1 MMRSDPQKFFCFCLF
16 GLNRL
21 QLKKPL
27 IRNYSSSNGGEDP
40 LNKDNIQYNPVKI
53 YANAYDMRKFILK
66 ENKNKIGIYK
76 WTNKLNNEC
85 YVGSS
90 INLWRRFLNYF
101 NLSYI
106 SSVKNNL
113 IISRA
118 LIKYG
123 YSNFS
128 FEILEYCDISVLL
141 EREQYYLDLLKP
153 EYNIEKIAGSS
164 LGLIRS
170 EETKAKISKALK
182 GVYVGPKS
190 SLFGKTRRRRALTR
204 SKMSDSKLGEKI
216 LW

>member
-1 MMRSDPQKFFCFCLF
+1 MLEFLFKNVYLQCDAPRPWGLYFQDSAAPQMEGLVELHDNVMFYLITILFGVGWMLASVIRNYSNKRSPISHKYLNHGTLVCLRGRSLF

-128 FEILEYCDISVLL
+128 LEILEYCDVSVLL
-141 EREQYYLDLLKP
+141 
-153 EYNIEKIAGSS
+153 
-164 LGLIRS
+164 
-170 EETKAKISKALK
+170 
-182 GVYVGPKS
+182 
-190 SLFGKTRRRRALTR
+190 
-204 SKMSDSKLGEKI
+204 
-216 LW
+216 